1 MELVSADYQRKPDAS
16 PAPNEYAKI
25 DRSCARDEVAGDDGD
40 VDILEYLGSY
50 GDDI

>member
-40 VDILEYLGSY
+40 VDAVSPCLLEESR
-50 GDDI
+50 